1 MNYLAHLHIAE
12 QCQSSML
19 GNLLGDFVKGDP
31 TYQFPD
37 NIVAGIRL
45 HRFVDSYTDSHD
57 IVKQAKQFFPEKQK
71 RFAGI
76 ALDMY
81 WDHCLASRWDEY
93 HSLSLTDFCLKAEHI
108 TGLESEPEAVEL
120 PQSYLEMTNHMWK
133 GRWMESYVNIEN
145 IAYALER
152 MAVRRPRFTPLA
164 ECHYVLRERQPELQR
179 LFSSFYEDLLNV
191 AASSTEFQK

>member
-12 QCQSSML
+12 HCQSSLL

-31 TYQFPD
+31 THQFPD

-57 IVKQAKQFFPEKQK
+57 IVKRAKQFFPEQQK

-81 WDHCLASRWDEY
+81 WDHCLASRWNEY
-93 HSLSLTDFCLKAEHI
+93 HSQSLAEFCHKAEQV
-108 TGLESEPEAVEL
+108 TRLESEPITVEL
-120 PQSYLEMTNHMWK
+120 PAKYLEMTHHMWK
-133 GRWMESYVNIEN
+133 GRWIESYANIEN

-152 MAVRRPRFTPLA
+152 MAVRRPKFTPLA
-164 ECHYVLRERQPELQR
+164 ECHHVLRARQPELQR
-179 LFSSFYEDLLNV
+179 LFSSFYDDLLRTVVTSKN
-191 AASSTEFQK
+191 FQK